1 MKEQKVY
8 YYLYNF
14 SSGGWNYEV
23 TRTIAEAR
31 KQAKKRFPNSDI
43 DLKSFRK
50 ISYDNLQSLIFET
63 R

>member
-14 SSGGWNYEV
+14 TSGGWNCET
-23 TRTIAEAR
+23 TRTMAEAR

-43 DLKSFRK
+43 DLKSFRR
-50 ISYDNLQSLIFET
+50 ISYDDLQSLLFET